1 MWRRQFSRIFL
12 NEVYFDTD
20 ITDPCPWGTSPYN
33 SSHFMASWGNYTIT
47 KAQKLF
53 EGVNADDMNNGHS
66 LFVYVVLLWL
76 PPLRITRVV

>member
-1 MWRRQFSRIFL
+1 
-12 NEVYFDTD
+12 
-20 ITDPCPWGTSPYN
+20 
-33 SSHFMASWGNYTIT
+33 MASWGNYTIT

-53 EGVNADDMNNGHS
+53 EGVNADDMNNGNS